1 MSNVIRIKKGLNI
14 NLIGEAEKTIK
25 QLTTDQFAIKPT
37 DFIGVFPKLLIQ
49 EGDAVEAGSPLFID
63 KYRENILFTSPVSGK
78 VREIKRGAKR
88 VLLEIRI
95 EADGKNTAIDFGAAD
110 PLQLKRDEVIE
121 KLLKSGVWPFIR
133 QRPYSVIANPADF
146 PKAIFISTFDSS
158 PLAPDNDFVLQ
169 GSEKAFQKGIDAL
182 TKLTKGKVHL
192 NVNAKATTSS
202 LFTNAKGVQINA
214 FEGPHPA
221 GNVGVQINKIDPIN
235 KGEVVWYLYPQD
247 VAVIGKLFL
256 SGKFDAERTIAL
268 TGSEVL
274 KPAYY
279 KTKLGANLESFI
291 KNNVSDVEKR
301 YISGNVLTGVK
312 IDLDGYIGFY
322 ATQITVMKEGNYYE
336 FFGWALPGFNKF
348 SMSKS
353 FPTYL
358 FKNKKFALDT
368 NLHGGER
375 ALVMTGEFEKVFPFD
390 IYPLQLLKAIMI
402 EDIDLMENLGIYE
415 VDEED
420 FALCEVVDTS
430 KTKIQEVVR
439 KGLDLMRKEM
449 S

>member
-192 NVNAKATTSS
+192 NVNAKAATSS
-202 LFTNAKGVQINA
+202 LFTNAKGVQLNA

-247 VAVIGKLFL
+247 VALIGKLFL

-430 KTKIQEVVR
+430 KTNIQEVVR

>member
-430 KTKIQEVVR
+430 KTNIQEVVR

>member
-1 MSNVIRIKKGLNI
+1 MSNVIKIKKGLNI

-25 QLTTDQFAIKPT
+25 QLSTDQFAIKPT

-49 EGDAVEAGSPLFID
+49 EGDLVEAGSPLFID

-95 EADGKNTAIDFGAAD
+95 EADGKNTAIDFGAAE
-110 PLQLKRDEVIE
+110 PLQLNRAEVIE

-133 QRPYSVIANPADF
+133 QRPYSVIANPADQ
-146 PKAIFISTFDSS
+146 PKAIFISTFDSA
-158 PLAPDNDFVLQ
+158 PLAPDNEFALK
-169 GSEKAFQKGIDAL
+169 GSEKAFQKGIDVLA
-182 TKLTKGKVHL
+182 KLTLGKVHL
-192 NVNAKATTSS
+192 NVNAKAPASA
-202 LFTNAKGVQINA
+202 LFANTKGVQINA

-235 KGEVVWYLYPQD
+235 KGEVVWYVTPQD
-247 VAVIGKLFL
+247 VVVIGKLFL
-256 SGKFDAERTIAL
+256 TGKYDAERIIAL

-279 KTKLGANLESFI
+279 KTKVGANLESFI
-291 KNNVSDVEKR
+291 KNNVSEIEKR
-301 YISGNVLTGVK
+301 YISGNVLTGTK
-312 IDLDGYIGFY
+312 IELDGFVGFY
-322 ATQITVMKEGNYYE
+322 ATQITVIKEGNYYE
-336 FFGWALPGFNKF
+336 FFGWALPGFDKF

-430 KTKIQEVVR
+430 KTNIQEVVR

>member
-25 QLTTDQFAIKPT
+25 QLSTDQFAIKPT

-49 EGDAVEAGSPLFID
+49 EGDLVEAGSPLFID

-95 EADGKNTAIDFGAAD
+95 EADGKNTAIDFGAAE
-110 PLQLKRDEVIE
+110 PLQLNRAEVIE

-133 QRPYSVIANPADF
+133 QRPYSVIANPADQ
-146 PKAIFISTFDSS
+146 PKAIFISTFDSA
-158 PLAPDNDFVLQ
+158 PLAPDNEFALK
-169 GSEKAFQKGIDAL
+169 GSEKAFQKGIDVLA
-182 TKLTKGKVHL
+182 KLTLGKVHL
-192 NVNAKATTSS
+192 NVNAKASPS
-202 LFTNAKGVQINA
+202 ALFANTKGVQINA

-235 KGEVVWYLYPQD
+235 KGEVVWYVTPQD
-247 VAVIGKLFL
+247 VVVIGKLFL
-256 SGKFDAERTIAL
+256 TGKYDAERIIAL

-279 KTKLGANLESFI
+279 KTKVGANLESFI
-291 KNNVSDVEKR
+291 KNNVSEIEKR
-301 YISGNVLTGVK
+301 YISGNVLTGTK
-312 IDLDGYIGFY
+312 IELDGFVGFY
-322 ATQITVMKEGNYYE
+322 ATQITVIKEGNYYE
-336 FFGWALPGFNKF
+336 FFGWALPGFDKF

-430 KTKIQEVVR
+430 KTNIQEVVR

>member
-1 MSNVIRIKKGLNI
+1 MSNVIKIKKGLNI

-25 QLTTDQFAIKPT
+25 QLSTDQFAIKPT
-37 DFIGVFPKLLIQ
+37 DFIGVFPKLLIK
-49 EGDAVEAGSPLFID
+49 EGDLVQAGSPLFID

-95 EADGKNTAIDFGAAD
+95 EADGENTAIDFGAAQSGK
-110 PLQLKRDEVIE
+110 LSREEVIE

-133 QRPYSVIANPADF
+133 QRPYSVIANPADA
-146 PKAIFISTFDSS
+146 PKAIFISTFDTA
-158 PLAPDNDFVLQ
+158 PLAPDNDFVLK
-169 GSEKAFQKGIDAL
+169 GYEKAFQKGIDVL
-182 TKLTKGKVHL
+182 TTLTKGKVHL
-192 NVNAKATTSS
+192 NINAKAPHSE
-202 LFTNAKGVQINA
+202 LFANAKGVQLNA

-221 GNVGVQINKIDPIN
+221 GNVGVQISKIDPLN
-235 KGEVVWYLYPQD
+235 KGEVIWYLYPQD
-247 VAVIGKLFL
+247 VVVIGKLFL
-256 SGKFDAERTIAL
+256 TGKFDAERIIAL

-274 KPAYY
+274 KPAYF
-279 KTKLGANLESFI
+279 KTKIGANLESFI
-291 KNNVSDVEKR
+291 KNNVSDLEKR
-301 YISGNVLTGVK
+301 YISGNVLTGTK
-312 IDLDGYIGFY
+312 IDLDGYAGFY
-322 ATQITVMKEGNYYE
+322 PTQLTVIKEGNYSE
-336 FFGWALPGFNKF
+336 FLGWALPGFNKF
-348 SMSKS
+348 SMSRS
-353 FPTYL
+353 FPNFL

-368 NLHGGER
+368 NLHGGHR
-375 ALVMTGEFEKVFPFD
+375 ALVMTGEYEKVFPFN
-390 IYPLQLLKAIMI
+390 IYPMLLLKAIMI

-430 KTKIQEVVR
+430 KTNIQEVVR